1 VENSVVGQQLRTL
14 LLWAA
19 GFLVAIFL
27 GWNIGTAN
35 YAPLIFGSAIIAV
48 VCLGLFSGPFFWVLT
63 IASSF
68 LGGTFPILGGS
79 FTPFQLLMAMGVA
92 KFVIED
98 VVLKRTRLQSG
109 NKSDLF
115 LIAGFMGVLT
125 LHAIRDRF
133 GMRFLG
139 SNVWGGRNYVNVY
152 LGLAAFFVI
161 QSIPIRSKTWAKLPY
176 VILAVTTFD
185 LVIAVVTTIFPSL
198 IYKIYPFYSAVSR
211 AGIEEIITGESV
223 ETARLGSVGNFG
235 TILIALVLASVSL
248 GQVLKPPIF
257 FRVLTL
263 LSGCV
268 TVLLSSFRSAVFNT
282 LSVVFVAGIRDLKWG
297 ILLLLPFLTVL
308 LFGLSVVNS
317 EIVHLPKQV
326 QRSLT
331 FVPGKWDAE
340 MSRDAASSN
349 DFRREV
355 WTLWKRELFPAHPW
369 LGRGFGFSSEW
380 GKGSVHRHDP
390 NANRQ
395 MVETGNIHN
404 GFLATLD
411 SLGIAGT
418 IFFII
423 WNLRLLARILR
434 LPFRK
439 TDPDGF
445 TIRFLALVFGGSI
458 ICYWMAAADVG
469 TFLPQEFVLAAVLL
483 RLMSKTNFDS
493 VSFRAS
499 AQTLEHGAPK
509 ELASA

>member
-1 VENSVVGQQLRTL
+1 MENPAGGQQLKTL
-14 LLWAA
+14 SLWAA
-19 GFLVAIFL
+19 GLLVAIFL
-27 GWNIGTAN
+27 GGYIGNAN
-35 YAPLIFGSAIIAV
+35 YAPLIFGSAVIAV
-48 VCLGLFSGPFFWVLT
+48 LCLGLFSGPFFWVLT

-79 FTPFQLLMAMGVA
+79 FTPFQFLTAIGVA
-92 KFVIED
+92 KFVFED
-98 VVLKRTRLQSG
+98 IVLRRTRLRLG
-109 NKSDLF
+109 DRTGLV

-125 LHAIRDRF
+125 VHAIHDRF

-161 QSIPIRSKTWAKLPY
+161 QSIPIQSKTWAKLPY
-176 VILAVTTFD
+176 AILAVTTFD
-185 LVIAVVTTIFPSL
+185 LVIALVTTIFPNS

-211 AGIEEIITGESV
+211 AGIEQIITGESV

-235 TILIALVLASVSL
+235 TTIIALVLASVSL
-248 GQVLKPPIF
+248 SQILKPPII
-257 FRVLTL
+257 FRLFAL
-263 LSGCV
+263 LSGSIA
-268 TVLLSSFRSAVFNT
+268 VLFSSFRSAVFNT
-282 LSVVFVAGIRDLKWG
+282 LGVVFVASIRDLKWG
-297 ILLLLPFLTVL
+297 ILLLFPFLGVL
-308 LFGLSVVNS
+308 LLGLSVVNS
-317 EIVHLPKQV
+317 EVVHLPKQV

-380 GKGSVHRHDP
+380 GKGSVYRHDP

-411 SLGIAGT
+411 SLGIIGA

-434 LPFRK
+434 LPFRE

-445 TIRFLALVFGGSI
+445 TMRFLALILGASI
-458 ICYWMAAADVG
+458 ICYWMAASDVG
-469 TFLPQEFVLAAVLL
+469 VFLPQEFALAAVLL
-483 RLMSKTNFDS
+483 RLQSKTNLDPA
-493 VSFRAS
+493 SFRS
-499 AQTLEHGAPK
+499 LAQPSEHGVSK
-509 ELASA
+509 ELTSA